1 MSEPQVITQHTMP
14 KVIFIT
20 HDGQEFPIEAEVG
33 RSLMQ
38 SALDNMVP
46 GIIGECGG
54 SCSCATC
61 HGYIDEPWSAHL
73 QPSTP
78 TEGDLLSCAL
88 DVRPTSRLT
97 CQIQVSPALDGIVVH
112 LPEVQ
117 A

>member
-1 MSEPQVITQHTMP
+1 MSETEAIHNDAMP
-14 KVIFIT
+14 KVTFIT
-20 HDGQEFPIEAEVG
+20 HDGQEFPVDAEVG

-38 SALDNMVP
+38 VALDNLVP

-54 SCSCATC
+54 TCSCATC
-61 HGYIDEPWSAHL
+61 HGYIDEHWAGRVPAGNGV
-73 QPSTP
+73 
-78 TEGDLLSCAL
+78 EADLLSCAL

-97 CQIQVSPALDGIVVH
+97 CQIPVTDALDGIVVR

>member
-1 MSEPQVITQHTMP
+1 MSEPNPINEDAMP

-20 HDGQEFPIEAEVG
+20 HDGQEFPVEAEPG

-38 SALDNMVP
+38 VALDNMVP

-54 SCSCATC
+54 TCSCATC
-61 HGYIDEPWSAHL
+61 HGYIDAIWADRVPAGNGVES
-73 QPSTP
+73 
-78 TEGDLLSCAL
+78 ELLSCAL
-88 DVRPTSRLT
+88 EVRPTSRLT
-97 CQIQVSPALDGIVVH
+97 CQIPVTEALDGIVVR